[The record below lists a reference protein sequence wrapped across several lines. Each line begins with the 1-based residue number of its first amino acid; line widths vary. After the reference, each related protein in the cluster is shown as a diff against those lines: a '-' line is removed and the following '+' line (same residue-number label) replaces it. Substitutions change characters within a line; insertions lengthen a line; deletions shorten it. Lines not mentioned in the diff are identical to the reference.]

1 MTADATLYTKRR
13 PDLPGKAPGVVG
25 VRMGTRHL
33 LYTLQCEQCFTTEE
47 PEHLVLMTIHFHARS
62 RDGANPRLCRDCRLA
77 ANPGCIC
84 DGCRDDAISQRR
96 ERAQ

>member
-1 MTADATLYTKRR
+1 MTVAALDTERR
-13 PDLPGKAPGVVG
+13 PDLPGKAPGVVA
-25 VRMGTRHL
+25 VREGRSGN

-84 DGCRDDAISQRR
+84 DGCREDTRSQRKDT
-96 ERAQ
+96 AK